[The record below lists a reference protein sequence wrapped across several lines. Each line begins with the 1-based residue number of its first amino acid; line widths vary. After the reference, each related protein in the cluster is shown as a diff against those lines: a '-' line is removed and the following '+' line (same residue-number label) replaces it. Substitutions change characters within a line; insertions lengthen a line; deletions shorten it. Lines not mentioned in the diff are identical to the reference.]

1 MLVIRCLLHLW
12 SRCLL
17 AHLKLIIDIQMTAAL
32 LDCHLHRPGE
42 YCRCCWQSSHRDGG
56 WSTEAAPFL
65 PLSTAWGNPALR
77 GAGSCLA
84 CRQKHQ
90 RSLVSNAR
98 KDQEHLTHTGCVS
111 PACSP
116 FPRSRCFPEH
126 LHGQSAPF
134 GTADKMHFC
143 FSTLCACALM
153 HTLWYFYSK
162 IVGLPAREEGDGAD
176 RSV

>member
-1 MLVIRCLLHLW
+1 MLAGSADPCHRNTLLVIRCLLHLW

-65 PLSTAWGNPALR
+65 PLGTAWGNPALR

-98 KDQEHLTHTGCVS
+98 RDQEHLTHTQAASPRHAALFHAADASRSIYMCKVLLSAQQTRCTSASALCV
-111 PACSP
+111 PV
-116 FPRSRCFPEH
+116 RSC
-126 LHGQSAPF
+126 
-134 GTADKMHFC
+134 
-143 FSTLCACALM
+143 TLCGI
-153 HTLWYFYSK
+153 FIPK
-162 IVGLPAREEGDGAD
+162 
-176 RSV
+176 